1 MTRWDDDDDEPD
13 DDEDDDWEPDDGDT
27 LSAAERPDPSGTDP
41 SSDDHDA
48 VPCPFCGRSVYEFAD
63 VCPGCGNF
71 IGGADD
77 PTPHRSWWMIAGLLL
92 CLIGTIAACFH
103 RMW

>member
-1 MTRWDDDDDEPD
+1 MTRWDDDEHDDG
-13 DDEDDDWEPDDGDT
+13 DDDWEPDEDGDT
-27 LSAAERPDPSGTDP
+27 LSTSEQPDPADTDVP
-41 SSDDHDA
+41 SADHDA

-71 IGGADD
+71 IGGSDE
-77 PTPHRSWWMIAGLLL
+77 PPSRRSWWMIAGLVL
-92 CLIGTIAACFH
+92 CLLGTVAARFL